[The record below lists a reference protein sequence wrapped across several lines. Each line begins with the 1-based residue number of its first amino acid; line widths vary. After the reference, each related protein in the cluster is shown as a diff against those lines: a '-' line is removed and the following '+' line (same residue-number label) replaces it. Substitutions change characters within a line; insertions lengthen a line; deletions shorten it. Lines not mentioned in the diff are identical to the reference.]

1 MEAKT
6 IREMFPREQT
16 LYTSTSVDKLIAD
29 YTEAGGQV
37 LQMREG
43 TLGCGDVLLYD
54 EAGKLY
60 TFVIREVYINE
71 WSSGHTVRKYRKI
84 PAKYQALVDVA

>member
-1 MEAKT
+1 MAKT

-29 YTEAGGQV
+29 YMKAGGQM
-37 LQMREG
+37 LQMQEG

-84 PAKYQALVDVA
+84 PAKYQALVDAA